1 MMTIDRMAQ
10 AIREMGL
17 NPVID
22 ENRNF
27 VTVAYEMAPVVCMYD
42 EEREM
47 VTMGVINPRGLL
59 EGTRDLEAQR
69 CHRLNEIT
77 SIAKCF
83 IDEDG
88 DQMMVYQS
96 RLWHE
101 EDISGILEDGLK
113 CIAAMNAMYRRM
125 SIDFSV

>member
-1 MMTIDRMAQ
+1 MTIDRMAQ

-17 NPVID
+17 DPVVD
-22 ENRNF
+22 ENRNS
-27 VTVAYEMAPVVCMYD
+27 VAVAYEMAMVVCMYD
-42 EEREM
+42 EDREI
-47 VTMGVINPRGLL
+47 VTMGVINRRGLP
-59 EGTRDLEAQR
+59 EEIRALEAQR

-77 SIAKCF
+77 NIAKCF

-101 EDISGILEDGLK
+101 EDISGVLEDGFS
-113 CIAAMNAMYRRM
+113 CIAAMKAMYIRM
-125 SIDFSV
+125 SIDF